1 MRAAV
6 TVALAVATLATALA
20 GPHDATNRRRF
31 DDVEYWRSVFDDP
44 KRDAWQKPEALVRGL
59 GLAPGMVVADIG
71 AGTGYLSRHLARAV
85 GDDGTVLA
93 VEVEP
98 KLVAHIRKRAEK
110 EKTANVVPV
119 LGSTDDPRLP
129 AKGVDLILIL
139 DTYHHI
145 DDRLSYCRR
154 LQRALRPGG
163 RVAIVDW
170 HKRDLPVGPEADH
183 KLSREHVLGEMEA
196 AGWRLVEEP
205 DLLPYQ
211 YVLVFRPV
219 LESPTGR

>member
-1 MRAAV
+1 
-6 TVALAVATLATALA
+6 VALHVATIAILVAFLASAVA
-20 GPHDATNRRRF
+20 GPHDATSRRRF
-31 DDVEYWRSVFDDP
+31 DDVEHWRSVFDDP

-59 GLAPGMVVADIG
+59 AIAPGMAVADVG
-71 AGTGYLSRHLARAV
+71 AGTGYLSRHLSRAV
-85 GDDGTVLA
+85 GDAGTVLA

-98 KLVAHIRKRAEK
+98 KLVAHLRTRAEQ

-145 DDRLSYCRR
+145 DDRLTYFRR
-154 LQRALRPGG
+154 IQRALRPGG

-170 HKRDLPVGPEADH
+170 EKRDLPVGPEAEH
-183 KLSREHVLGEMEA
+183 KLAREHVVSEMEQ

-205 DLLPYQ
+205 DVLPYQ
-211 YVLVFRPV
+211 YVLVFRPL
-219 LESPTGR
+219 LES